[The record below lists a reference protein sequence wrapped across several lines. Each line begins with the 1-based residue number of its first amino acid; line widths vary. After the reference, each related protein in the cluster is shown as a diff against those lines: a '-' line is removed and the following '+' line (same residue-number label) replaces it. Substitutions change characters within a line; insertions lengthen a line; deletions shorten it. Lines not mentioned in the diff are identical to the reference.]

1 MFAKLRASSSKNYPF
16 SNITALFKQQ
26 HNVPPPAPPAL
37 NMATTTPSQPSA
49 LTFPRPIFA
58 AISPHPFLQAHLS
71 ADNKTPVRAN
81 GRKPHEFRAPGINTS
96 SLTHANGSAVVRL
109 GNTSVVCGVRA
120 EILKEE
126 DISGTNDFAVPI
138 PTSDENQEVE
148 EDDKAEID
156 TLRLLVP
163 NIELS
168 TGSTPN
174 HIPGNA
180 PSTYAQTLITRIRSL
195 LLSTRLLRASDL
207 RILYTPSTNPEDP
220 DEPAETV
227 VKAYWVLYLDVFFI
241 SIDGC
246 AFDAAWLSILAALRD
261 ARLPHAY
268 FDEEYEGI
276 LCSDDP
282 AEAKTLRLRGLPVP
296 SSFAVLERSKDDEEG
311 SVDWVL
317 SDPDAFEEG
326 VCRENLCVVVDASE
340 GKKGVVLR
348 RIEKSGGGVVGREE
362 MKGLVKRA
370 GERWKEVERVLSG
383 KS

>member
-1 MFAKLRASSSKNYPF
+1 MAAA
-16 SNITALFKQQ
+16 TA
-26 HNVPPPAPPAL
+26 
-37 NMATTTPSQPSA
+37 SQPPA

-71 ADNKTPVRAN
+71 ADKNAPVRAN
-81 GRKPHEFRAPGINTS
+81 GRRPHEFRTPGINTG

-126 DISGTNDFAVPI
+126 DISGTNDFAVP
-138 PTSDENQEVE
+138 TSTTGDEEEE

-163 NIELS
+163 NVELS

-180 PSTYAQTLITRIRSL
+180 PSSFAQSLITRIRSL

-207 RILYTPSTNPEDP
+207 RIMYTPTTNPEDP
-220 DEPAETV
+220 DEPADTR

-246 AFDAAWLSILAALRD
+246 AFDAAWMSILAALRD
-261 ARLPHAY
+261 TRLPHAY

-296 SSFAVLERSKDDEEG
+296 SSFAVLEGLSDDGEEG
-311 SVDWVL
+311 SMDWVL
-317 SDPDAFEEG
+317 SDPDAFEESI
-326 VCRENLCVVVDASE
+326 CREAVCVVVDATE
-340 GKKGVVLR
+340 GKRNVVVR
-348 RIEKSGGGVVGREE
+348 RIEKSGGGVVGREG
-362 MKGLVKRA
+362 MKGLIKRA
-370 GERWKEVERVLSG
+370 GERWSEVQRVSSG